1 MSHQLRIDLWPPSA
15 NSIWRNI
22 QGRTLLSKSAR
33 HFYRHAPWMVK
44 SQAPGVHY
52 EIAQPV
58 EVRLTLRPPSKR
70 AYDIDNRAKATLD
83 ALVKA
88 GILADDRQVSRLI
101 LEKGLPIDGGQV
113 LVEITN
119 YASEKEPGTGQRA
132 CR

>member
-1 MSHQLRIDLWPPSA
+1 
-15 NSIWRNI
+15 
-22 QGRTLLSKSAR
+22 
-33 HFYRHAPWMVK
+33 MVK

-119 YASEKEPGTGQRA
+119 YASEKKPSIGQRA